1 MVAVGNSVLT
11 IVWNLLSD
19 PDARYH
25 DLGADFYQSR
35 LSRQRRERDLI
46 RKLENLTGKAVTLQP
61 SPGDQPAA

>member
-1 MVAVGNSVLT
+1 MVAAGNSVLT

-19 PDARYH
+19 PQAHYQ

-35 LSRQRRERDLI
+35 LSKHHRERDLI

-61 SPGDQPAA
+61 RPGQTPAA